1 MPPVVNP
8 VSVIC
13 LIAAIN
19 NDNPP
24 HVLGSL
30 SLFVTAFMPFPLGV
44 VCRFALP
51 VLLQI
56 SDRCKFRPCWC
67 GFFCCRLPIRPCVLC
82 APRGARCICLCLGV
96 QPGEETQSSPATC
109 EPTDLKTGATGLH
122 SGGYGAQPRKG
133 RQAAQ
138 CPGLRW
144 CKPRRC
150 GARSRTA
157 AATRRADRRGAK
169 LPGGRRARTC
179 EVKMNG

>member
-13 LIAAIN
+13 LIAVIN
-19 NDNPP
+19 IDKPP

-30 SLFVTAFMPFPLGV
+30 SLSVTAFMADPLCV
-44 VCRFALP
+44 VSRLALP
-51 VLLQI
+51 VLLRI
-56 SDRCKFRPCWC
+56 ANRCNFRLCWC
-67 GFFCCRLPIRPCVLC
+67 CFFCCRRPIGPSVLC

-96 QPGEETQSSPATC
+96 QPGEETQSSPATR

-122 SGGYGAQPRKG
+122 SGGHGAQPRKG

-169 LPGGRRARTC
+169 LPGGWRARPC
-179 EVKMNG
+179 EEKMNG